1 MTKKEVLKLFHYL
14 ALRFTRLNKQII
26 SIARDHTI
34 QFEPGFQL

>member
-1 MTKKEVLKLFHYL
+1 MTKKEVLKHLHYL

-26 SIARDHTI
+26 SIECDHTI